1 VSAPKRGKG
10 RTARKTP
17 QGPKRRSFLWRWR
30 RAFFLIGLLLI
41 AGVSG
46 LGFALA
52 QIELPPER
60 INAQTSYICAAGVES
75 SCTEQN
81 ALAKLAGD
89 QDRTNV
95 ALSEVPQ
102 VMVDAVLAAED
113 RDFFKH
119 GGVDPLG
126 VLRAFWNDVRDTG
139 STQGGSTI
147 TQQYVKKAYLTD
159 ERSFTRK
166 VKEAVL
172 AIKVENELTKEQI
185 LERYLNTIYF
195 GRGAYGV
202 GAAPRA
208 YFGHDLATITLPE
221 AAYLAGLIR
230 SPETA
235 DAVTDVQTAQFRRH
249 TVLVNMLDAK
259 MISQADYAAADA
271 VPVTIASASGATD
284 GFVQPRTSRSNVE
297 LKQGADIGA
306 DYFVAYVR
314 QQLRDHGFSDAE
326 IYGGGLRVYTTLDL
340 DAQRAAWDA
349 VQSTLDGPDD
359 PQAGVVT
366 LDPDGHI
373 VAMYGG
379 NDFTA
384 TQVNRAVGKDGG
396 GSGRQP
402 GSSFKPFVLTEAALQ
417 GMDLQRT
424 FFNAPSHITIP
435 YADAGKDWLVDNA
448 EPSDGVMNLIDATQ
462 HSSNTVFAQLM
473 AKVKPATVVP
483 LAHDMGIKGY
493 LPEVNSL
500 VLGAGEV
507 SPLDMASAYSTFAQR
522 GTHIEP
528 TAILRVERPD
538 GSVGKFDQAPT
549 DPIPQK
555 IADEVT
561 YALQQVILGGTG
573 TGANIGKPAAGKTG
587 TTDKNKDA
595 WFVGY
600 TPSRYTTAVWVGYD
614 TPKPMT
620 SVHGIT
626 VYGGTFPAEIW
637 RKTMTAV
644 TQGVPDGSFATP
656 VFDGKN
662 GNPNVAPT
670 TSTSEPA
677 STTTT
682 STPDGTTTAP
692 STTTTVPATT
702 APSTTV
708 PPPPTTPPDPGG
720 GGGGGVGIN

>member
-1 VSAPKRGKG
+1 VTERRPG
-10 RTARKTP
+10 RRAKS
-17 QGPKRRSFLWRWR
+17 GPPGVKRRSFLWRWR
-30 RAFFLIGLLLI
+30 RAFFLVGLLLI
-41 AGVSG
+41 AGVAG

-60 INAQTSYICAAGVES
+60 INAQTSYICAADVQS

-95 ALSEVPQ
+95 LLKDVPQ

-126 VLRAFWNDVRDTG
+126 VLRAFWNDVRDSG

-159 ERSFTRK
+159 ERTFVRK

-172 AIKVENELTKEQI
+172 AIKVENELSKEQI

-202 GAAPRA
+202 GAAARA

-235 DAVTDVQTAQFRRH
+235 DAVTDPQTAQFRRH
-249 TVLVNMLDAK
+249 TVLVNMLEAK
-259 MISQADYAAADA
+259 MIGEADYAAADA
-271 VPVTIASASGATD
+271 VPFSIASAPGATD
-284 GFVQPRTSRSNVE
+284 GFVQPRTQRNNIDVR
-297 LKQGADIGA
+297 QGADIGA

-340 DAQRAAWDA
+340 NAQRAAWDA
-349 VQSTLDGPDD
+349 VQSTLDQPDD

-379 NDFTA
+379 SDFAT

-402 GSSFKPFVLTEAALQ
+402 GSSFKPFVLAEAAVQ
-417 GMDLQRT
+417 NYDLQT
-424 FFNAPSHITIP
+424 TLFNAPSQVIIP
-435 YADAGKDWLVDNA
+435 HADAGGPWKVNNA
-448 EPSDGVMNLIDATQ
+448 EPSDGVMNLIEATQ

-473 AKVKPATVVP
+473 VKVKPSTVVP
-483 LAHDMGIKGY
+483 LAHAMGIKGD

-500 VLGAGEV
+500 VLGSGEV

-538 GSVGKFDQAPT
+538 GSAVVFDQPHT
-549 DPIPQK
+549 DPLPSQ
-555 IADEVT
+555 IANEVT

-587 TTDKNKDA
+587 TTDDNKDA

-600 TPSRYTTAVWVGYD
+600 TASRYTTAVWVGYD
-614 TPKPMT
+614 QPTPMK
-620 SVHGIT
+620 SVHGLT
-626 VYGGTFPAEIW
+626 VYGGTFPATIW
-637 RKTMTAV
+637 RKTMAAV
-644 TQGVPDGSFATP
+644 TSGVPDGSFPAP
-656 VFDGKN
+656 QFGGKN
-662 GNPNVAPT
+662 GNPGLTT
-670 TSTSEPA
+670 TSSIPEET
-677 STTTT
+677 TTTT
-682 STPDGTTTAP
+682 SPTSSTTTSSAP
-692 STTTTVPATT
+692 STTAPTETTV
-702 APSTTV
+702 PSTTV
-708 PPPPTTPPDPGG
+708 PAPPTTPPDPGG
-720 GGGGGVGIN
+720 GGGGGGIPIN